1 MAIQRCQ
8 DYLQDIPAGTS
19 IVPSVS
25 ESIGW
30 PDWAR
35 FVQMHVAD
43 GMVAQ
48 IKFAKD
54 KGTIDPGGSGINK
67 ASWETK
73 KVTGP
78 ESSAFLALP
87 ETGQIQLANY
97 GAPGFVLLIFLSS
110 LGGTDG

>member
-1 MAIQRCQ
+1 MPIQRCQ
-8 DYLQDIPAGTS
+8 DYLQDIQPGTS
-19 IVPSVS
+19 IAPSFS

-30 PDWAR
+30 PNWAR

-48 IKFAKD
+48 IRFAKD
-54 KGTIDPGGSGINK
+54 KGLIGASPSGINQ

-73 KVTGP
+73 KIAGP
-78 ESSAFLALP
+78 DSSAFLALP

-97 GAPGFVLLIFLSS
+97 GTAGFVLLIFLSS
-110 LGGTDG
+110 LGGSDG